1 MAEEWKEST
10 VLIAKGVIVTT
21 NEGSKYK
28 LQIRWSRNSDRVK
41 TLYYDTE
48 QEAMRDLER
57 MVQRLESREDR
68 IGRAPRE

>member
-1 MAEEWKEST
+1 MAPEWDEAT

-28 LQIRWSRNSDRVK
+28 LQIRWSRDSDRVK

-48 QEAMRDLER
+48 QEAMRDLEQ

-68 IGRAPRE
+68 IVLDPRE